1 MTEREF
7 LCVAHRGASSYAP
20 ENTFAAF
27 DKALELGASHVE
39 LDVHFSRDGHIV
51 VVHDDTL
58 DRTTDGSGA
67 VADMTLAELR
77 SLDAGSWFGS
87 EYSGE
92 RIRTLAEIFEQ
103 YKGRLHFHIEIKARA
118 EGLASRTADMVRA
131 HGMTEDVTFTSFWKP
146 WLEETRMYAPE
157 LTTGWL
163 VPLGRDSSWDDS
175 IIEQALEL
183 GLDQVCP
190 RADITTP
197 ELVRELHQKG
207 FVARCHGAYNEELMR
222 HAVDCGA
229 DGTTVNFPDKLI
241 EYLAARQ

>member
-1 MTEREF
+1 MAEREF
-7 LCVAHRGASSYAP
+7 LCIAHRGASSYAP

-27 DKALELGASHVE
+27 DKALELGVSHVE
-39 LDVHFSRDGHIV
+39 LDVHFSCEGHIV
-51 VVHDDTL
+51 VIHDDTL
-58 DRTTDGSGA
+58 DRTTDGDGA

-77 SLDAGSWFGS
+77 NLDAGSWFDP
-87 EYSGE
+87 EYAGE

-103 YKGRLHFHIEIKARA
+103 YKGRLHFHIEIKGRS

-131 HGMTEDVTFTSFWKP
+131 HGMTDDVTFTSFWKP
-146 WLEETRMYAPE
+146 WLEETRLYAPE

-163 VPLGRDSSWDDS
+163 VPLARGSSWDDS

-183 GLDQVCP
+183 ELDQVCP

-197 ELVRELHQKG
+197 ELVKELHQKG
-207 FVARCHGAYNEELMR
+207 FVARCHGAYSEELMR
-222 HAVDCGA
+222 RAVDCGA

-241 EYLAARQ
+241 EYLEVR

>member
-7 LCVAHRGASSYAP
+7 LCIAHRGASSYAP

-27 DKALELGASHVE
+27 DKALELGVSHVE

-51 VVHDDTL
+51 VIHDDSL

-77 SLDAGSWFGS
+77 NLDAGSWFGAD
-87 EYSGE
+87 YTGE
-92 RIRTLAEIFEQ
+92 RIRTLAEIFEH
-103 YKGRLHFHIEIKARA
+103 YKSRLYFHIEIKGRA

-131 HGMTEDVTFTSFWKP
+131 HGMTKDVTFTSFWKP
-146 WLEETRMYAPE
+146 WLEETRSYAPE

-163 VPLGRDSSWDDS
+163 VPLERGSQWDDS
-175 IIEQALEL
+175 IMEQALEL
-183 GLDQVCP
+183 ELDQIYP

-197 ELVRELHQKG
+197 DLVQKLRQNG
-207 FVARCHGAYNEELMR
+207 FFVRCHGVYSEELMR
-222 HAVDCGA
+222 HVVDCGA
-229 DGTTVNFPDKLI
+229 SGMTVNFPDKL
-241 EYLAARQ
+241 LAYRAGLE